1 VSASNDAGAAG
12 ATATAP
18 AASNPA
24 RPLQGRVAVVTGGG
38 KGIGLAIARRLAAQG
53 ATVVVTGRDQ
63 AALDAFVAETKGT
76 GGTALAIVAD
86 MAKAGE
92 ADRLCA
98 ETLAAFGSADILV
111 NNAGITRDGL
121 LVRMS
126 DEDWDA
132 VIDTNLKGAFRA
144 IRAFTKPMMKQRRGR
159 IVNITSVIGL
169 IGNAGQANYAASKAG
184 LIGLTKAVAKELA
197 SRHITVNAIAPG
209 FIETSMTEALGDK
222 AREGL
227 QAHIPLG
234 RLGSAEDVAHAVAF
248 LCSEDA
254 GYVTGQVLPVDGGMV
269 M

>member
-1 VSASNDAGAAG
+1 ME
-12 ATATAP
+12 
-18 AASNPA
+18 
-24 RPLQGRVAVVTGGG
+24 GRVGVVTGGG
-38 KGIGLAIARRLAAQG
+38 KGIGLAIARKLRSQG
-53 ATVVVTGRDQ
+53 AAVVVTGRDRD
-63 AALDAFVAETKGT
+63 ALDAFVAETT
-76 GGTALAIVAD
+76 AAGGRALAVVAD
-86 MAKAGE
+86 MGKAGE
-92 ADRLCA
+92 ADRVCA
-98 ETLAAFGSADILV
+98 ATLAAFGKADYLI

-132 VIDTNLKGAFRA
+132 VLDTNLKGAFRA
-144 IRAFTKPMMKQRRGR
+144 IRAFTRSMMKQRWGR

-197 SRHITVNAIAPG
+197 SRHITVNAVAPG
-209 FIETSMTEALGDK
+209 FIETAMTEALGESVR
-222 AREGL
+222 AGL
-227 QAHIPLG
+227 QAQIPLG

-248 LCSEDA
+248 LCSEEA

>member
-1 VSASNDAGAAG
+1 VSG
-12 ATATAP
+12 T
-18 AASNPA
+18 
-24 RPLQGRVAVVTGGG
+24 LEGRVGVVTGGG
-38 KGIGLAIARRLAAQG
+38 KGIGLAIAREFRARGAA
-53 ATVVVTGRDQ
+53 VVVTGRDQ
-63 AALDAFVAETKGT
+63 AALDAFVAETAAA
-76 GGTALAIVAD
+76 GGKALAVAAD

-92 ADRLCA
+92 ADRVCA
-98 ETLAAFGSADILV
+98 ATLEAFGKADVLV

-132 VIDTNLKGAFRA
+132 VLDTNLKGAFRA
-144 IRAFTKPMMKQRRGR
+144 IRAFTRPMMKQRWGR

-197 SRHITVNAIAPG
+197 SRHITVNAVAPG
-209 FIETSMTEALGDK
+209 FIETSMTEALGEDVR
-222 AREGL
+222 AGL
-227 QAHIPLG
+227 QARIPLG